1 MTCNSF
7 KWHWHF
13 IVPEEYQGAGLM
25 TTLRLDLSFIPN
37 STVLGGYD
45 FVGLGQFCHWTNSG
59 QFVDSVGA
67 RGRDRAERTKIVD

>member
-1 MTCNSF
+1 
-7 KWHWHF
+7 
-13 IVPEEYQGAGLM
+13 M